1 MKNLNS
7 SNKSFGIVFSIF
19 FIIIFFYNLI
29 KNHSLNFYVLSLSCS
44 FLVFAYY
51 KPNIFGPFNK
61 VWVKFGELLGKIVAP
76 MVMFIVYFSVIF
88 MTSLLLKIFKKD
100 ILKLK
105 INKKAKT
112 FWQHKDQKVGNMNKQ
127 Y

>member
-1 MKNLNS
+1 VKNLNS

-29 KNHSLNFYVLSLSCS
+29 KNNSLNFYVLSLSFF

-61 VWVKFGELLGKIVAP
+61 AWVKFGELLGKIVAP
-76 MVMFIVYFSVIF
+76 VVMFIVYFSIIF

-105 INKKAKT
+105 INKKAKS
-112 FWQHKDQKVGNMNKQ
+112 FWQHKDQKVGNMSKQ

>member
-19 FIIIFFYNLI
+19 FIIIFFYNVI
-29 KNHSLNFYVLSLSCS
+29 KNNSLNFYVLSLSCF

-51 KPNIFGPFNK
+51 KPSIFGPFNK

-76 MVMFIVYFSVIF
+76 VVMFIVYFSIIF

-105 INKKAKT
+105 INKNAKS
-112 FWQHKDQKVGNMNKQ
+112 FWQNKDQKVGNMNKQ